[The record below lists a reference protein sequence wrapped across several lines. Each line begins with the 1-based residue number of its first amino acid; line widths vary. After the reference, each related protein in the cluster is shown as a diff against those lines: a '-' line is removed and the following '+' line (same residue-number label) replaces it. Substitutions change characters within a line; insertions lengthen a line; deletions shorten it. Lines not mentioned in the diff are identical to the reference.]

1 MGSTAPVRLSV
12 VIPAL
17 NEQQELPETLRRAQA
32 VPEVTEIIV
41 SDGGSTDETIAIARA
56 VGAQVVTGRS
66 GRGAQLRLGAE
77 YATGEVVILLHADT
91 WLPRDAGKAILEVLG
106 FNRTTSG
113 GREGNRNI
121 VGGGFRK
128 TFRDAPWW
136 LHSTASWRSMAYFRL
151 TGRLLGDQAIF
162 VRRTDLTALG
172 GVPPLPLMEEFA
184 LCHQLRKRGRLVLA
198 PTHVSTSARRFR
210 ERGVLR
216 TWWLMLHL
224 QVAWACGRTPEELA
238 RTYHHRP

>member
-32 VPEVTEIIV
+32 VPEITEIIV
-41 SDGGSTDETIAIARA
+41 SDGGSTDETIAIARD
-56 VGAQVVTGRS
+56 VGAQVVIGRS

-77 YATGEVVILLHADT
+77 YATGDVVILLHADT

-151 TGRLLGDQAIF
+151 RDEGYTPDDIKRWGDTVA
-162 VRRTDLTALG
+162 RETASAKDVYVYFKHEEEG
-172 GVPPLPLMEEFA
+172 KGPEFA
-184 LCHQLRKRGRLVLA
+184 KLLMQHLGLA
-198 PTHVSTSARRFR
+198 SVT
-210 ERGVLR
+210 
-216 TWWLMLHL
+216 
-224 QVAWACGRTPEELA
+224 
-238 RTYHHRP
+238 